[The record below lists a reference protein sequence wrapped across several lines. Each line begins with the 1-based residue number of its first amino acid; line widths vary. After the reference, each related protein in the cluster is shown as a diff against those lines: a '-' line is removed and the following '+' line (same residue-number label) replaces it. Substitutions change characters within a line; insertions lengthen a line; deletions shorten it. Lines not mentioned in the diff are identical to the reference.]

1 MTVVIQQRVLPFR
14 LPDWSDS
21 VSFNQI
27 DPSSGVTSA
36 SLSLTATIT
45 GTVSYYDSDLTPS
58 VLNTNFLGS
67 VVLENPGGTPLVIA
81 SPTAF
86 VSSSRA
92 PGGVTAPSG
101 TVTATQAATETAT
114 YPLGNGAP
122 YPPNTGALFGT
133 GTVTLPVLAS
143 ARIQATGPGNLT
155 AEFLSQESASVTLT
169 AASPDTG
176 PAGSTDGSIFSF
188 TNSSPNVSVGYGV
201 AMVESGMQTATL
213 AAQNTGWQ
221 SALAIRGF
229 DPSLGTLRGVQVS
242 IILNSGAS
250 LAAENLDSAAS
261 SLTVGQSTS
270 LNLDNAAGTSLDS
283 IGTSVSTTRALAGFD
298 GTIDNGGASGITA
311 TGLAATATDSK
322 MLTDAASLAA
332 FTGTGAVGITAAD
345 TGATNISGPG
355 NLELQ
360 TGLQAGA
367 TISVQYIYTPTVGAL
382 FDASYY
388 LAQNPDVAAAGVD
401 PYQHYV
407 TFGWKE
413 GRDPS
418 PYFDTKYYLQQNPDV
433 AAAGVDPLIH
443 FAAYGWREG
452 RDPSLV
458 FSDAKYLASHPSA
471 AGTDPLLDFE
481 QSGIYVFDAGLN
493 KDTPGGNLSFIGGGS
508 LPADP
513 LVNASY
519 YDAQLGATLIPA
531 GTAGAQAA
539 ASSYA
544 TTGWQQG
551 LNPDAFF
558 DTNYYLAHNPD
569 VAAAHID
576 PLLHYEVFGW
586 KEGRD
591 PSAAFSTTKYLAAYA
606 DVKAAGVDPLLQYI
620 QSGQAEGRQAF
631 TA

>member
-1 MTVVIQQRVLPFR
+1 MTVVTQQRVLPFR

-36 SLSLTATIT
+36 TLSLTATIT

-67 VVLENPGGTPLVIA
+67 VALESPGGTPLVIA

-101 TVTATQAATETAT
+101 TVTATQADTETAT

-122 YPPNTGALFGT
+122 YPPNIGALFGT

-155 AEFLSQESASVTLT
+155 AEFLSEESASVTLT
-169 AASPDTG
+169 ATG
-176 PAGSTDGSIFSF
+176 SNTGTAGSTGGSTFGSVISFGGFS
-188 TNSSPNVSVGYGV
+188 TPLGY
-201 AMVESGMQTATL
+201 VESGVQTATL
-213 AAQNTGWQ
+213 AAQNTGWR
-221 SALAIRGF
+221 SALAIHGF
-229 DPSLGTLRGVQVS
+229 DPSLGTLQGVQVS

-250 LAAENLDSAAS
+250 LAAENLDPAAG

-283 IGTSVSTTRALAGFD
+283 VSTSVSTTRALAGFD

-311 TGLAATATDSK
+311 TRLAATATNST

-332 FTGTGAVGITAAD
+332 FTGIGPVGITAAD

-367 TISVQYIYTPTVGAL
+367 TISVQYIYTPAVGAL

-401 PYQHYV
+401 PYQHYI

-443 FAAYGWREG
+443 FAEYGWQEG

-481 QSGIYVFDAGLN
+481 QSGIYVFGAGLN

-513 LVNASY
+513 LVNASF